1 LIEREKI
8 TNFSGVPTMSME
20 LAQVARSGKY
30 DLSSLQDLMAGGAA
44 RPPDQVSLLQAALPN
59 AKPQAGYGLTESNAI
74 GSLNVLND
82 YLKKPASAGVP
93 TIPMVKMEI
102 RDPDGNV
109 LPAGETGEICIR
121 AAANIR
127 AYWNLP
133 EASRD
138 TLQDGWLKTGDV
150 GYLDEEGFLFIVD
163 RIKDIVIRGGENISC
178 IEVESAI
185 SAFDSVREVAVFSVP
200 HERLGETVAA
210 LLYVP
215 AGEALSGAEIQTWL
229 EGKLAKF
236 KIPEFIHIINE
247 QLPRL
252 ASGKI
257 DKRASRNK
265 LLNDLNLHF

>member
-1 LIEREKI
+1 
-8 TNFSGVPTMSME
+8 M
-20 LAQVARSGKY
+20 AQGGKY

-59 AKPQAGYGLTESNAI
+59 ASPQAGYGLTESNAI
-74 GSLNVLND
+74 GSLNVLGD
-82 YLKKPASAGVP
+82 YLAKPASAGMP
-93 TIPMVKMEI
+93 TVPMVEMEI

-109 LPAGETGEICIR
+109 LPAGEAGEICIR
-121 AAANIR
+121 TASNIR
-127 AYWNLP
+127 AYWNQP
-133 EASRD
+133 EASRE

-185 SAFDSVREVAVFSVP
+185 SAHEAVMEVAVFSVP
-200 HERLGETVAA
+200 HARLNETVAA

-215 AGEALSGAEIQTWL
+215 PGKAVSAAEIQTWL

-236 KIPEFIHIINE
+236 KIPEFIDIIHE

-257 DKRASRNK
+257 DKRTSRSLLLEK
-265 LLNDLNLHF
+265 LSKHL